1 MARTRLLKPDFFH
14 DEDLAELPFEA
25 RLLLAGLWL
34 IADREGRLEDR
45 PRRIRA
51 SVFPYEPTVD
61 AEALLQMLAASGFV
75 SRYTVN
81 DESYIQ
87 IVNFSKQQQPHYRET
102 PSEIPPQTGHANSL
116 LGVGRVSPAQ
126 RVRVLDRDGHKCLRC
141 GATERLHIDHVRP
154 GSLGGDSVDDNL
166 QTLCASCN
174 TSKGNRSSADYRPTL
189 SQPRTDVAPT
199 SANDG
204 APCPPVSVSVSV
216 FDTDTVSV
224 ESVEA
229 DASTPVATFPCVGRE
244 TTWPLLDSQ
253 VQEWAALYPNL
264 DVLDECRKALAWIQ
278 ANQGHRK
285 TAKGMPRFLVGWL
298 NRSVERGGR
307 RQAVPAPA
315 RLMEPVN
322 DSPQCPHTPPCDV
335 PGRWDCIRR
344 TQREEFERQAS

>member
-1 MARTRLLKPDFFH
+1 MGARTRLIKPDFFRN
-14 DEDLAELPFEA
+14 EELAELPFEA
-25 RLLLAGLWL
+25 RLLFAGLWT

-51 SVFPYEPTVD
+51 HVFPYEPSID
-61 AEALLQMLAASGFV
+61 ADSFLHMLAAAGFIL
-75 SRYTVN
+75 RYVV
-81 DESYIQ
+81 EGQSYIQ
-87 IVNFSKQQQPHYRET
+87 VVGFAKHQQPHYREA
-102 PSEIPPQTGHANSL
+102 PSEIPPPDGQPKSI
-116 LGVGRVSPAQ
+116 LGEGRVSPTQ
-126 RVRVLDRDGHKCLRC
+126 RLRILSRDGHKCLRC
-141 GATERLHIDHVRP
+141 GSTERLHVDHVQP
-154 GSLGGDSVDDNL
+154 GSLGGNSVDDNL

-189 SQPRTDVAPT
+189 SQPRADVAPT
-199 SANDG
+199 SANHG

-307 RQAVPAPA
+307 KQVVPT
-315 RLMEPVN
+315 RRMEPVN
-322 DSPQCPHTPPCDV
+322 DSPHCPHSPPCDV

-344 TQREEFERQAS
+344 TQREEFARQAS